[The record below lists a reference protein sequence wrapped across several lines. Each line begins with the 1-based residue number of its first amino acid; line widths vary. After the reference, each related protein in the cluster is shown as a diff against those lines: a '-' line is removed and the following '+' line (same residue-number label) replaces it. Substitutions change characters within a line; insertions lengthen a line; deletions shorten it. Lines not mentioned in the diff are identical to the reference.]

1 MNVRSLLPAL
11 SALLVLGGC
20 GAPSVSLTVDSEVPV
35 PVTQKLPLRAGVY
48 YDEKFLKHVYEE
60 DSEDRP
66 DWRIES
72 GESQMGLF
80 NQILSS
86 LFTDLRRVNAV
97 PTGPAN
103 AGLDLVI
110 VPRIEEMQ
118 FSTPAE
124 MKVDFYEAWIR
135 YHVDV
140 VKPDGTPVTDWQFQG
155 YGKSSTEF
163 LKNTTEGLSEAINI
177 ALRDAG
183 AKLVVQFQALPE
195 IQAMV
200 ERK

>member
-1 MNVRSLLPAL
+1 MKR
-11 SALLVLGGC
+11 LVMMLAAVAVALGGC
-20 GAPSVSLTVDSEVPV
+20 SRSVSLTVEAEVPA
-35 PVTQKLPLRAGVY
+35 PVTERIPLAAGVY
-48 YDEKFLKHVYEE
+48 YDERFSNYVYEE

-72 GESQMGLF
+72 GKSQTAMF
-80 NQILSS
+80 DRILSNM
-86 LFTDLRRVNAV
+86 FTELRRVEGV
-97 PTGPAN
+97 PAGP
-103 AGLDLVI
+103 GHQDLDIVI
-110 VPRIEEMQ
+110 VPRVEEMQ

-124 MKVDFYEAWIR
+124 MKVDFYEAWVR

-140 VKPDGTPVTDWQFQG
+140 VRPDGTPVTDWQFHG

-195 IQAMV
+195 IRSLV
-200 ERK
+200 ENRR